1 MRVLV
6 RDKIPI
12 SIQQWFKPATEDTE
26 VSYVNDMQKNDLWTE
41 LKSNFTLLPEDNPE
55 NPIKEKL
62 IKSFALK
69 RMAELF
75 RRWKKEL
82 NKFVENNE
90 TPEFK
95 GRYEKI
101 RDHWPAFVAH
111 KTSEKSKKMSATNK
125 QNAAKKKLHHR
136 TGSGGYLVARPK
148 WSKTENDLVHKGIEP
163 ETINWPDRCR
173 TWFFGA
179 GGTLDP
185 VTGKCIWT
193 NDQMDI
199 PVSKLKQYIEAAH
212 EGTFFPDREN
222 DELTMALGNPE
233 HPGRTRGTPGS
244 VPWKVGFP
252 DAGGY
257 KSHERRKKV
266 QQTQMQALQAR
277 VQAIEE

>member
-1 MRVLV
+1 
-6 RDKIPI
+6 
-12 SIQQWFKPATEDTE
+12 
-26 VSYVNDMQKNDLWTE
+26 
-41 LKSNFTLLPEDNPE
+41 
-55 NPIKEKL
+55 
-62 IKSFALK
+62 
-69 RMAELF
+69 MAELF

-82 NKFVENNE
+82 NKFGENNE

-125 QNAAKKKLHHR
+125 QNAAKKKHHQR

-148 WSKTENDLVHKGIEP
+148 WAKAENDLVDKGIEP
-163 ETINWPDRCR
+163 ETMNWPDRCR

-185 VTGKCIWT
+185 VSGKCIGT
-193 NDQMDI
+193 NDRMGI
-199 PVSKLKQYIEAAH
+199 PVKKLQQYIEAAQ

-244 VPWKVGFP
+244 V
-252 DAGGY
+252 
-257 KSHERRKKV
+257 
-266 QQTQMQALQAR
+266 L
-277 VQAIEE
+277 